1 MKKIVISLITLGMVN
16 FGFAQNANPD
26 FNLSKFR
33 KLSMIGSNYEY
44 LNEVQDGLTPGQVK
58 YLENAVS
65 HWDVSTSNKFDGRK
79 GELFNVTFKLKDGN
93 IHALYDNNGKIVSAI
108 ERFSNFAMPKSVS
121 NEILK
126 QYPNWKIVKNRY
138 SVLYDCSKLVKKKF
152 KVLLR
157 KGNQEKWLRIDS
169 SGKII

>member
-108 ERFSNFAMPKSVS
+108 ERFSNFAIPKSVGR
-121 NEILK
+121 EVLK
-126 QYPNWKIVKNRY
+126 QYPDWKIVKNRY
-138 SVLYDCSKLVKKKF
+138 SVWYGRKYRTKRIFKL
-152 KVLLR
+152 LIS
-157 KGNQEKWLRIDS
+157 KGNQKKWLKVDTTGSIS
-169 SGKII
+169 